1 MSRARLLD
9 LCQGLLIGLLAAGV
23 AQAAAPM
30 SAAKGKYFSGSG
42 VCAPCHTNLKDEAG
56 RDVSIDNA
64 WRAELPIIV
73 ARQALSMDTSLPA
86 SSFRFV

>member
-42 VCAPCHTNLKDEAG
+42 VCAPCHSNLRDEAG
-56 RDVSIDNA
+56 TDVSIDKA
-64 WRAELPIIV
+64 WRATMMGNS
-73 ARQALSMDTSLPA
+73 ARDPFWRMVIRGEVLSNP
-86 SSFRFV
+86 